1 MMRRI
6 LSVWLP
12 HWPITRLTRGSSASP
27 DRPLVT
33 VETIRGVR
41 HLVAVGGHG
50 EAQGLRPG
58 QTLTDA
64 RAVCPSLLP
73 VEAEPAGDEAAL
85 ARLAAWCERYTPM
98 AAPDPPDGLWLDIT
112 GCTFLP
118 AADMSPSSWPGLSRP
133 SPPAAVAQRMAGT
146 RPIGIG
152 LEEGA
157 EKSSPS
163 PCGRGVGGGGWAARR
178 QDWRSCD
185 RPALCHCDPSHRPPP
200 ARGGG
205 ESMRRLAPILMPVG
219 TSPAMT
225 GKQAGGEA
233 CLVQDLASRLERD
246 GIPCRLAIAG
256 TTGAAWAL
264 ARMGKD
270 QEILPPGGEKAA
282 LADLPVAGL
291 RLDTGTVTGL
301 RRLGLRTV
309 GDLLQIPRAQITA
322 RFGAMPVLRL
332 DQALGA
338 MEEAIDWPRPPIE
351 WQERLAF
358 AEPIGTPEDLARALT
373 RLAERLCGR
382 LAEQDKGGRRF
393 VARFFRVDEVVPQ
406 IAVTTAL
413 AVRDPG
419 YLTRL
424 LGEKLDTVDPGF
436 GVEVIALEA
445 EIVAPLQAPQ
455 GRLADLATPDATDR
469 LAGVVDT
476 LTNRLGSDQ
485 MSRAAPYASHVP
497 ERAVRHVPPLPV
509 SQPSWVNDPGAPRPI
524 RLLRRPE
531 EIEVI
536 APVPDDPPI
545 RFSWRGVAHRVR
557 AAAGPERIAAEWWR
571 GRRAGKRPDTD
582 LVRDYYRVED
592 SDGARF
598 WIFRA
603 GLHAEDRMPRWYL
616 HGLFG

>member
-1 MMRRI
+1 MMRRV

-12 HWPITRLTRGSSASP
+12 HWPITRLTRGASVSP

-33 VETIRGVR
+33 IETIRGVR
-41 HLVAVGGHG
+41 HLVAVGVAG

-64 RAVCPSLLP
+64 RAVCPGLLP
-73 VEAEPAGDEAAL
+73 AEADPAADEAAL
-85 ARLAAWCERYTPM
+85 ARLAVWCERYTPM
-98 AAPDPPDGLWLDIT
+98 AAPGPSDGMWLDIT
-112 GCTFLP
+112 GCT
-118 AADMSPSSWPGLSRP
+118 
-133 SPPAAVAQRMAGT
+133 AVFAT
-146 RPIGIG
+146 
-152 LEEGA
+152 EA
-157 EKSSPS
+157 E
-163 PCGRGVGGGGWAARR
+163 
-178 QDWRSCD
+178 
-185 RPALCHCDPSHRPPP
+185 
-200 ARGGG
+200 
-205 ESMRRLAPILMPVG
+205 LA
-219 TSPAMT
+219 
-225 GKQAGGEA
+225 
-233 CLVQDLASRLERD
+233 QDLVSRLE
-246 GIPCRLAIAG
+246 GNAIPCRLAIAG

-270 QEILPPGGEKAA
+270 RTILPPGQEKAA
-282 LADLPVAGL
+282 LADLPVTSL
-291 RLDTGTVTGL
+291 RLDAGIVSGL

-309 GDLLQIPRAQITA
+309 RDLLRIPRAQITA
-322 RFGAMPVLRL
+322 RFGASPVLRL

-338 MEEAIDWPRPPIE
+338 MEEAIDWPRPPID
-351 WQERLAF
+351 WHERLAF
-358 AEPIGTPEDLARALT
+358 VEPIGTSEDLARALS
-373 RLAERLCGR
+373 RLAEQLCVR

-393 VARFFRVDEVVPQ
+393 VARFFRVDDDVPQ

-419 YLTRL
+419 YLAKL
-424 LGEKLDTVDPGF
+424 LREKLDTVDPGF
-436 GVEVIALEA
+436 GIEVIALEA

-455 GRLADLATPDATDR
+455 GRLSDLATTDATDR

-476 LTNRLGSDQ
+476 LTNRLGSELV
-485 MSRAAPYASHVP
+485 SRVAPYASHVP
-497 ERAVRHVPPLPV
+497 ERAVQRVPPLPV
-509 SQPSWVNDPGAPRPI
+509 RQPSWVDDPAAPRPI
-524 RLLRRPE
+524 RLLRQPE

-571 GRRAGKRPDTD
+571 GKRSGKRPETD
-582 LVRDYYRVED
+582 LIRDYYRVED
-592 SDGARF
+592 ADGARF

>member
-1 MMRRI
+1 MMRRV

-12 HWPITRLTRGSSASP
+12 HWPITRLTRGGSTSP

-33 VETIRGVR
+33 IETIRGVR
-41 HLVAVGGHG
+41 HLVAVGVDG

-58 QTLTDA
+58 QTLTEA
-64 RAVCPSLLP
+64 RAVCPALMPAEADP
-73 VEAEPAGDEAAL
+73 VADEAAL
-85 ARLAAWCERYTPM
+85 ARLAVWCERYTPM

-112 GCTFLP
+112 GCTAVFDTE
-118 AADMSPSSWPGLSRP
+118 AAL
-133 SPPAAVAQRMAGT
+133 
-146 RPIGIG
+146 
-152 LEEGA
+152 
-157 EKSSPS
+157 
-163 PCGRGVGGGGWAARR
+163 VG
-178 QDWRSCD
+178 
-185 RPALCHCDPSHRPPP
+185 
-200 ARGGG
+200 
-205 ESMRRLAPILMPVG
+205 
-219 TSPAMT
+219 
-225 GKQAGGEA
+225 
-233 CLVQDLASRLERD
+233 DLASRLERNA
-246 GIPCRLAIAG
+246 IPCRLAIAG

-264 ARMGKD
+264 AHTGKD
-270 QEILPPGGEKAA
+270 RTILPPGQEKAA
-282 LADLPVAGL
+282 LADLPVTGL
-291 RLDTGTVTGL
+291 RLDTGTVVGL
-301 RRLGLRTV
+301 HRLGLRTMR
-309 GDLLQIPRAQITA
+309 DLLRIPRAQITA
-322 RFGAMPVLRL
+322 RFGALPVLRL

-338 MEEAIDWPRPPIE
+338 MEVAIDWPRPPID
-351 WQERLAF
+351 WHERLAF
-358 AEPIGTPEDLARALT
+358 VEPIGTPEDLARALSG
-373 RLAERLCGR
+373 LAERLCGR

-393 VARFFRVDEVVPQ
+393 VARFFRVDEDVPQ

-419 YLTRL
+419 YLTKL
-424 LGEKLDTVDPGF
+424 LREKLDTVDPGF
-436 GVEVIALEA
+436 GIEVIALEA

-455 GRLADLATPDATDR
+455 GRLSDLATTDATDR

-476 LTNRLGSDQ
+476 LSNRLGSGLV
-485 MSRAAPYASHVP
+485 SRVAPYASHVP
-497 ERAVRHVPPLPV
+497 ERAVQRLPPLPV
-509 SQPSWVNDPGAPRPI
+509 RQPSWVDDPAAPRPI

-571 GRRAGKRPDTD
+571 GRRSDKRPETD
-582 LVRDYYRVED
+582 LIRDYYRVED